1 MTLIAPSAAFL
12 RSGLRAGDLVHRH
25 ELRGP
30 DVDPVVA
37 AAALR
42 GTERTML
49 SSRTSEPGQ
58 EPVVLLGT
66 GELAVAR
73 RVRGEHDLAPADP
86 MTDPVTL
93 AVDFLAGLEFG
104 PGASRDERSWYGC
117 VGFDA
122 VTDFERLTLQRT
134 ALPTYD
140 LFLPE
145 VLVRFDGTATTVVGR
160 GATAAAARTAAERVE
175 RVLRQAGE
183 FTAAAP
189 RVGAGAFGY
198 GVEEYVEVVRRAKE
212 YILAGD
218 IFQVVL
224 SVRYSAPGAADGLSV
239 YRRLA
244 EFNRSPYHFWY
255 RGGEFEVVGASP
267 EPCFTVA
274 GRDVLI
280 RPLAGTRPRG
290 ADLAADRAAEQELV
304 SSEKELAEHR
314 MLVDLARNDLG
325 RVCVPRSVQ
334 VPRLME
340 VERYSHVMHLT
351 SDVRGVLRP
360 GCRTDDVIRAGFPAG
375 TMTGAPKLRAIE
387 IIDELEPVGRGLY
400 SGAVGSFGVDHA
412 DLYLTIRALVLHE
425 GELHLQAG
433 GGIVHDSDP
442 LAERAECVAK
452 LGAAA
457 RAASVT
463 LGPEAAS

>member
-1 MTLIAPSAAFL
+1 MSTTIESPAFPH
-12 RSGLRAGDLVHRH
+12 SGLYAGDVVHRH

-30 DVDPVVA
+30 AVDAVEA

-42 GTERTML
+42 GADRIML
-49 SSRTSEPGQ
+49 SSRAGEPDAA
-58 EPVVLLGT
+58 VLAL
-66 GELAVAR
+66 GELAVVR
-73 RVRGEHDLAPADP
+73 RTGPGPGLPGP
-86 MTDPVTL
+86 GPVTA
-93 AVDFLAGLEFG
+93 AVDFLAGLEFA
-104 PGASRDERSWYGC
+104 PGAGPDERSWYGC

-122 VTDFERLTLQRT
+122 VTDFERLSLQPSNMP
-134 ALPTYD
+134 AYD

-145 VLVRFDGTATTVVGR
+145 VLIRFDRAGTTVVGR
-160 GATAAAARTAAERVE
+160 GATASAARDAAERAE
-175 RVLRQAGE
+175 RVLRRAERFPAAG
-183 FTAAAP
+183 A
-189 RVGAGAFGY
+189 RIGAGAFGQTA
-198 GVEEYVEVVRRAKE
+198 EEYLDAVRRAKE

-224 SVRYSAPGAADGLSV
+224 SLRYSAPGEADGLTV
-239 YRRLA
+239 YRRLT

-255 RGGEFEVVGASP
+255 LTGEFEVVGASP
-267 EPCFTVA
+267 EPCVTLLD
-274 GRDVLI
+274 GDVLI

-290 ADLAADRAAEQELV
+290 ADGPADRAAEQDLV

-325 RVCVPRSVQ
+325 RVCEAGTVR

-351 SDVRGVLRP
+351 SDVRGRLRP
-360 GCRTDDVIRAGFPAG
+360 GCRTDDLIRASFPAG
-375 TMTGAPKLRAIE
+375 TMTGAPKVRAIE

-412 DLYLTIRALVLHE
+412 DLYLTIRALVRHE
-425 GELHLQAG
+425 GVLHLQAG

-442 LAERAECVAK
+442 AAEREECVAK
-452 LGAAA
+452 LRAAA
-457 RAASVT
+457 RAAGVS
-463 LGPEAAS
+463 LGPEARP